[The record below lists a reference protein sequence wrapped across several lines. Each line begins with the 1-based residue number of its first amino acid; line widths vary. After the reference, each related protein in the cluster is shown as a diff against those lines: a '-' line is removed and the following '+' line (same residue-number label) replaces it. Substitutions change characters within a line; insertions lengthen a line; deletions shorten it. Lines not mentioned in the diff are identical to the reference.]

1 MGFDRLSNFIVK
13 NLNYKYN
20 FIIDDIKRKF
30 LGNHILFDLNFLI
43 YNQMFELEEEVN
55 QIIKIVLNL
64 PFSYTTNNK
73 TDEKLQHYF
82 ELPWWKKYCENIE
95 FIFDGDLDDDILN
108 KFINFILMRQENGL
122 SKLDLMT
129 IDRIIYS
136 IEEITDEFH
145 IKKNIQ
151 TIGVFIDG
159 IPSYSK
165 ILEQRRRRVKNYY
178 EATTRKE
185 KFNTYF
191 GNIKNLYMEEDGIKF
206 NYFKWIEKRFSFD
219 KSFSPISPIIKNLE
233 IEIKNY
239 FTKNYPTIKLFI
251 DSGANNG
258 ESDIKIFQYIQ
269 KNKLNGDVAIHTT
282 DSDLIHLMLVQQTYY
297 LLKRVDINISILKHT
312 SRDEDNIN
320 YYDGP
325 GMINCMIKL
334 NNELCKT
341 DKYDYRLIYDFC
353 FLLFLFGN
361 DHLPS
366 SLQFGPELG
375 VDFIFNLL
383 KKNKNH
389 IVNLVDDKIILDME
403 SVKNLFNNLN
413 KQINQIIA
421 KILIVRN
428 FKLPFNVINT
438 LTDSEKLNMNYESII
453 ELIKNLLYNDA
464 VPLKDKLD
472 ETDIRFSILKTHTLT
487 WNKYSE
493 HQKDLINSIKDQLLE
508 NLDYTNMENFG
519 LSTYVKPYLKTKD
532 NYQDLYNILSEST
545 VTELNNKNK
554 FLYETTKTDF
564 FNQIDK
570 DYDLNICYTYMKK
583 IYHLTTSFF
592 GNLET
597 YHTNN
602 ITSYQYD
609 QTPKIEDIIKYLN
622 ENDDVKKWIKDIEE
636 DNLKDNDYFNS
647 VNHHVFITPYLAL
660 DNIKDNTIKT
670 TVKAL
675 DVNNLW
681 IDKKSIDEFKHN
693 QVDVKEFLTEWDSA
707 SRDSEI
713 PNIINPNDFS
723 LKINSN

>member
-129 IDRIIYS
+129 IDRIIHS
-136 IEEITDEFH
+136 IEEITEEFH

-233 IEIKNY
+233 IEIKTY
-239 FTKNYPTIKLFI
+239 FTKKYPTIRLFI

-297 LLKRVDINISILKHT
+297 LLKRVDVNISILKHT

-341 DKYDYRLIYDFC
+341 EKYDYRLIYDFC

-389 IVNLVDDKIILDME
+389 IVNLVDNKIILDME

-438 LTDSEKLNMNYESII
+438 LTDSEKLNMNYESIV
-453 ELIKNLLYNDA
+453 ELIKNILYNDA
-464 VPLKDKLD
+464 LPLKDKLD
-472 ETDIRFSILKTHTLT
+472 ESDIRFSILKTHTLT

-493 HQKDLINSIKDQLLE
+493 NQKDLINSIKDQLLE
-508 NLDYTNMENFG
+508 NLDYTNTENFG

-570 DYDLNICYTYMKK
+570 DYDLNMCYNYMKK

-622 ENDDVKKWIKDIEE
+622 ENDDVKKWIKDIDE

-647 VNHHVFITPYLAL
+647 VNHHVFITPYLAI

>member
-95 FIFDGDLDDDILN
+95 FIFDGDLDDDILS

-129 IDRIIYS
+129 IDRIIHS

-151 TIGVFIDG
+151 TVGVFIDG

-178 EATTRKE
+178 EATSRKE

-233 IEIKNY
+233 LEIKNY
-239 FTKNYPTIKLFI
+239 FTKKYPNIKLFI

-269 KNKLNGDVAIHTT
+269 KNKLTGDVAIHTT

-297 LLKRVDINISILKHT
+297 ILKRVDVNISILKHT

-375 VDFIFNLL
+375 VEFIFNLL

-389 IVNLVDDKIILDME
+389 IVNLVDDKIVLDME

-428 FKLPFNVINT
+428 FKLPFNVINV
-438 LTDSEKLNMNYESII
+438 LTDSEKLNMTYNSII
-453 ELIKNLLYNDA
+453 ELIKNILYNDA
-464 VPLKDKLD
+464 LSLKDKLD
-472 ETDIRFSILKTHTLT
+472 DSDIRFSILKTHTLT

-493 HQKDLINSIKDQLLE
+493 HQKDLINSIKEQLLE
-508 NLDYTNMENFG
+508 NLDYTNMDNFG
-519 LSTYVKPYLKTKD
+519 LTTYVKPYLKTKD

-570 DYDLNICYTYMKK
+570 DYDLNMCYNYMKK

-622 ENDDVKKWIKDIEE
+622 ENDDVKKWIKDIDE

-670 TVKAL
+670 TVKSL

-693 QVDVKEFLTEWDSA
+693 DVDVKEFLTEWDSA